1 MTEHEQQS
9 GSAAGASP
17 AAGPGG
23 TVNTGLSISG
33 STVTAGVIAG
43 GQGAR
48 VTVNQAGPA
57 DDRMARIERLV
68 QQLQAEASKLDDERA
83 EAVSDDAGRV
93 LSEAKQRKPDH
104 ERITQLLSRISV
116 AAAPFL
122 SLADIALQLQAA
134 FH

>member
-1 MTEHEQQS
+1 MTEHEQQT
-9 GSAAGASP
+9 GSAAGTPS
-17 AAGPGG
+17 AGPGG

-43 GQGAR
+43 GQGAS

-68 QQLQAEASKLDDERA
+68 QQLQAEAGKLDDERA

-93 LSEAKQRKPDH
+93 LSEAKQRKPDS
-104 ERITQLLSRISV
+104 ERISQLLRRISV
-116 AAAPFL
+116 ASAPFL